1 MTGGALAEIYSKL
14 LIMTVI
20 WKQSAGGAHQKSCS
34 WKLDSQ
40 ENTYARVSFL
50 LKFQDEDLQLHQK
63 KKLSEF
69 FQNTFY
75 RTSTNGCF

>member
-20 WKQSAGGAHQKSCS
+20 WKQSAGGAHQNSCS

-63 KKLSEF
+63 KKS
-69 FQNTFY
+69 
-75 RTSTNGCF
+75 